1 MAAVGFFDVV
11 SGVPTFTQVELIN
24 ITLVFEKYEQT
35 VKICILKTTKV
46 RDLPKILGVK
56 NWMAIDV
63 KESPFF
69 MEEVFSLLP
78 HQNLCHNGVYFAE
91 WITKLVDD
99 EIMYEVIV
107 VE

>member
-11 SGVPTFTQVELIN
+11 SGVLTFTQVELIN

-35 VKICILKTTKV
+35 VKICIPKITRV

-63 KESPFF
+63 KESPYFT
-69 MEEVFSLLP
+69 EEVFSLLP
-78 HQNLCHNGVYFAE
+78 HQNLCHNAVYFVD
-91 WITKLVDD
+91 WITMTD
-99 EIMYEVIV
+99 EFMA
-107 VE
+107 

>member
-1 MAAVGFFDVV
+1 MAAVGFFDIV

-35 VKICILKTTKV
+35 VKICIPKTTTV

-63 KESPFF
+63 KESPYFT
-69 MEEVFSLLP
+69 EEIISLLP
-78 HQNLCHNGVYFAE
+78 CQNLMHNAVYFAD
-91 WITKLVDD
+91 WITMTD
-99 EIMYEVIV
+99 EFMA
-107 VE
+107 